1 MAYKCR
7 ICGSNDVENPG
18 DVCELC
24 AIGQDPYASA
34 IEENRAYEQT
44 VPDSGHVSRRIQV
57 SENNNAGTVGKGRS
71 RKVLI
76 NGGSPLINT
85 DPYGNQIESQSEQT
99 VQVYH
104 AGEVPQQTQAFS
116 ASNVSGTGAAVN
128 AASKGKEPIT
138 SGITRNIAVDTQQR
152 PFLQK
157 WFKSLFSGIPLT
169 MDDDIIMFQVFPDY
183 SGTSLNAMGNACDQV
198 ILYGKINKGVISE
211 NNDVEVY
218 GYRDSSNNI
227 IVSYV
232 RNKASGTMITPT
244 GATSATTVRVLVM
257 MILGII
263 IGIFTGAGVT
273 GTVLIALG
281 MMLLVAVPGIIRR
294 FTSKISSTSS
304 T

>member
-1 MAYKCR
+1 MYKCR
-7 ICGSNDVENPG
+7 ICNTNEVDHPG
-18 DVCELC
+18 DICELC
-24 AIGQDPYASA
+24 AIQQDPYASGGA
-34 IEENRAYEQT
+34 PDPYVQPVSQPEPWQQTTVSPSPRRNNRKILLQ
-44 VPDSGHVSRRIQV
+44 
-57 SENNNAGTVGKGRS
+57 
-71 RKVLI
+71 
-76 NGGSPLINT
+76 GGNELANR
-85 DPYGNQIESQSEQT
+85 DPYGNDMTPYQEEPVQQ
-99 VQVYH
+99 VQVYQ
-104 AGEVPQQTQAFS
+104 AGQSGIQQTS
-116 ASNVSGTGAAVN
+116 AYAQQSNPAPAQSKPDRNGPLAV
-128 AASKGKEPIT
+128 
-138 SGITRNIAVDTQQR
+138 GIVKNVNTDTEEN
-152 PFLQK
+152 PFFTKL
-157 WFKSLFSGIPLT
+157 FRSLFHGSPFPHDPELT
-169 MDDDIIMFQVFPDY
+169 TFQVFPDFTG
-183 SGTSLNAMGNACDQV
+183 SALNAQGNACDQV

-273 GTVLIALG
+273 GTLLIALG

-294 FTSKISSTSS
+294 FTSKSSSTSS